1 MKNTTLI
8 AIIIFL
14 LMFFISGA
22 TKVSS
27 LGASESARLATKLPE
42 CIADFSQAIVLLA
55 GLFELI
61 SSFAVVYGSIS
72 NKPDISTYGIY
83 SLIIFT
89 ILATLI
95 FYAFPFKY
103 KPALSNLSV
112 ISGLYL
118 MLSVCFFK
126 NETLF

>member
-1 MKNTTLI
+1 MKNTTLF
-8 AIIIFL
+8 AIIVFL
-14 LMFFISGA
+14 LMFFISGG

-42 CIADFSQAIVLLA
+42 GIVDYSQMLVLLA

-61 SSFAVVYGSIS
+61 SSFAIVYGSVYDDKDLAI
-72 NKPDISTYGIY
+72 YGIY
-83 SLIIFT
+83 GLILFT
-89 ILATLI
+89 VLATLI

-118 MLSVCFFK
+118 MMNICFFK
-126 NETLF
+126 N

>member
-8 AIIIFL
+8 AIIVFL
-14 LMFFISGA
+14 LMFFISGS
-22 TKVSS
+22 TKVYS

-42 CIADFSQAIVLLA
+42 GIADFSQVIVLFA

-61 SSFAVVYGSIS
+61 SSLAIVYGSVS
-72 NKPDISTYGIY
+72 NKPDVAIYGIY
-83 SLIIFT
+83 GLILFT
-89 ILATLI
+89 LLATLI

-118 MLSVCFFK
+118 MMNICFFK
-126 NETLF
+126 N

>member
-1 MKNTTLI
+1 MKNTTLF
-8 AIIIFL
+8 AIIVFL
-14 LMFFISGA
+14 LMFFISGG

-42 CIADFSQAIVLLA
+42 GTAEYSQAIVLLA

-61 SSFAVVYGSIS
+61 SSLAVVYGSVS
-72 NKPDISTYGIY
+72 NKPDIAIYGIY
-83 SLIIFT
+83 GLILFT
-89 ILATLI
+89 TLATLI

-118 MLSVCFFK
+118 MMNICFFK
-126 NETLF
+126 N

>member
-1 MKNTTLI
+1 MKNSVLF

-42 CIADFSQAIVLLA
+42 GIAECSQMIVLLA

-61 SSFAVVYGSIS
+61 SSLAVVYGSVYD
-72 NKPDISTYGIY
+72 NKDIATFGIY
-83 SLIIFT
+83 GLILFT
-89 ILATLI
+89 VLATLI

-118 MLSVCFFK
+118 MMNICFFK
-126 NETLF
+126 N

>member
-1 MKNTTLI
+1 MKNTTLF
-8 AIIIFL
+8 AIFIFL

-27 LGASESARLATKLPE
+27 LGASESARLAPKLPE
-42 CIADFSQAIVLLA
+42 GIAEYSQMIVLLA

-61 SSFAVVYGSIS
+61 SSLAVVYGSVS
-72 NKPDISTYGIY
+72 NEPDIAIYGIY
-83 SLIIFT
+83 GLILFT
-89 ILATLI
+89 VLATLI
-95 FYAFPFKY
+95 FYAFPVKY

-118 MLSVCFFK
+118 MMNICFFK
-126 NETLF
+126 N

>member
-1 MKNTTLI
+1 MKNSVLF
-8 AIIIFL
+8 AILVFL
-14 LMFFISGA
+14 LMFFISGS

-42 CIADFSQAIVLLA
+42 GISRFSQAIVLLA
-55 GLFELI
+55 GIFELI
-61 SSFAVVYGSIS
+61 SSLVIVYGSVYDDKDVAI
-72 NKPDISTYGIY
+72 YGIY
-83 SLIIFT
+83 GLILFT

-95 FYAFPFKY
+95 FYTFPFKY

-118 MLSVCFFK
+118 MMNICFFK
-126 NETLF
+126 N

>member
-1 MKNTTLI
+1 M
-8 AIIIFL
+8 FL
-14 LMFFISGA
+14 ISGS
-22 TKVSS
+22 TKVYS

-42 CIADFSQAIVLLA
+42 GISDFSQVIVLFA

-61 SSFAVVYGSIS
+61 SSLAVVYGSVY
-72 NKPDISTYGIY
+72 NKPDVAIYGIY
-83 SLIIFT
+83 GLILFT
-89 ILATLI
+89 ILATFI

-118 MLSVCFFK
+118 MMNICFFK
-126 NETLF
+126 N

>member
-1 MKNTTLI
+1 MKNTTLF
-8 AIIIFL
+8 AIIVFL
-14 LMFFISGA
+14 LMFFISGG

-27 LGASESARLATKLPE
+27 FGASESARLATKLPE
-42 CIADFSQAIVLLA
+42 GIAEYSQMIVLLA

-61 SSFAVVYGSIS
+61 SSLAVVYGSVS
-72 NKPDISTYGIY
+72 NKPDIAIYGIY
-83 SLIIFT
+83 GLILFT
-89 ILATLI
+89 TLATLI

-118 MLSVCFFK
+118 MMNICFFK
-126 NETLF
+126 N

>member
-1 MKNTTLI
+1 MKNSVLF
-8 AIIIFL
+8 AILVFL

-27 LGASESARLATKLPE
+27 FGASESARLATKLPE
-42 CIADFSQAIVLLA
+42 GISEFRQAIVLLA

-61 SSFAVVYGSIS
+61 SSLAIVYGSIS
-72 NKPDISTYGIY
+72 NQSDIAIYGIY
-83 SLIIFT
+83 GLILFT
-89 ILATLI
+89 VLATLI
-95 FYAFPFKY
+95 FYTFPFKY

-118 MLSVCFFK
+118 MMNICF
-126 NETLF
+126 

>member
-14 LMFFISGA
+14 FMFFISGA

-27 LGASESARLATKLPE
+27 FGASESARLATKLPE
-42 CIADFSQAIVLLA
+42 GISGFSQVIVLLA

-61 SSFAVVYGSIS
+61 SSFVVVYGSIS
-72 NKPDISTYGIY
+72 NNPDIATYGIY
-83 SLIIFT
+83 SLITFT

-95 FYAFPFKY
+95 FYTFPFKY

-118 MLSVCFFK
+118 MMNICFFK
-126 NETLF
+126 N

>member
-1 MKNTTLI
+1 MKNTTLF

-14 LMFFISGA
+14 VMFFISGW
-22 TKVSS
+22 TKVAS
-27 LGASESARLATKLPE
+27 LGTSESARLATKLPE
-42 CIADFSQAIVLLA
+42 GIAEYSQMIVLLA

-61 SSFAVVYGSIS
+61 SSLAVVYGSVYD
-72 NKPDISTYGIY
+72 NKEIATFGIY
-83 SLIIFT
+83 GLILFT
-89 ILATLI
+89 VLATLI

-118 MLSVCFFK
+118 MMNICFFK
-126 NETLF
+126 N

>member
-1 MKNTTLI
+1 MKNSVLF

-14 LMFFISGA
+14 LMFFISGG
-22 TKVSS
+22 TKVAS
-27 LGASESARLATKLPE
+27 LGASESARLASKLPE
-42 CIADFSQAIVLLA
+42 GIAEYSQMIVLLA

-61 SSFAVVYGSIS
+61 SSLAVVYGSVYD
-72 NKPDISTYGIY
+72 NKDIATFGIY
-83 SLIIFT
+83 GLILFT
-89 ILATLI
+89 TLATLI

-118 MLSVCFFK
+118 MMNICFFK
-126 NETLF
+126 N